1 MNRYTPTMIWLLL
14 CLLVVLIN
22 ISCTNSPSGA
32 ISYNTTRYY
41 IDGKFHEEIPEEYI
55 FKTWGYR
62 LKDNINKIEHT
73 YKEPIVMSHNDRL
86 VEFCTIHRHWEKIS
100 CFYNAPTDNYIYMI
114 SKHRKSFK
122 R

>member
-1 MNRYTPTMIWLLL
+1 MIWLAL
-14 CLLVVLIN
+14 CLLFILIN
-22 ISCTNSPSGA
+22 MNCTNSPSGA
-32 ISYNTTRYY
+32 VEFNTTRYY

-86 VEFCTIHRHWEKIS
+86 VSFCTIHRHWEKIS
-100 CFYNAPTDNYIYMI
+100 AFYDYKGDTYIYMI